1 MAFLAFLLSLAQPAS
16 CQPAPM
22 PISAPLT
29 TQKSYHRPREAIWK
43 GFDFIIILASAT
55 IPKHWSPIPT
65 FSPLACSWS
74 SWHQGIHP
82 VRPSIPHSL
91 STLTSRLPGHLKTP

>member
-29 TQKSYHRPREAIWK
+29 TQRSYHM
-43 GFDFIIILASAT
+43 DFIIILASAT
-55 IPKHWSPIPT
+55 IPKQWSLYPL
-65 FSPLACSWS
+65 FSLWHAHGQAGTKVSIQSVHPSLTPSQVSVADFLAVRTPLEGPDRCAA
-74 SWHQGIHP
+74 
-82 VRPSIPHSL
+82 
-91 STLTSRLPGHLKTP
+91 